1 MCLINIVRLN
11 CYEAAAAEQT
21 MKCKQTKEKSVLPSG
36 PKGNCANHSIL
47 ETTKLTILAYPRC
60 VEVFVPTQEFFI
72 FSFDWQSPLFQT
84 KQERN
89 KERLTS
95 SHSHIFCSFSLNL
108 TSHISS
114 RSSWFLNHGGSGCI
128 VDSQFCEVAMSLRTL
143 LFHDLKVR
151 FYYIIVF
158 YSYLISNIK

>member
-1 MCLINIVRLN
+1 MSNKYC
-11 CYEAAAAEQT
+11 
-21 MKCKQTKEKSVLPSG
+21 SVKLLWSSSSRANNEVQAD
-36 PKGNCANHSIL
+36 KGEISTTLRAKRELRKPQHL